1 MKVGND
7 YVVYTGIEALLD
19 VHHDSI
25 QPPEASEVEC
35 AEDGC
40 TTMVEPSG
48 NGPAYC
54 EEHQKTPEKTRCQS
68 CGEKYNESELNAQ
81 GLCPDCAQPS
91 GWDTATSQMAAS
103 RAFNEVRTHAL
114 SKAASGGAPGVSQV
128 TVEVVG
134 EDRLSKGSFI
144 AQRDAFTDRSDA
156 VSVRMSYDVK
166 TSTGSS
172 YSASYQGSLDD
183 FSRVTNQP
191 DPFGDSFNVTLKFRV
206 DLDEPEPI
214 TDAEDDVLAEL
225 QAGLGQTNIDVKIQ
239 ARGPTEVPSEAT
251 Q

>member
-1 MKVGND
+1 
-7 YVVYTGIEALLD
+7 
-19 VHHDSI
+19 
-25 QPPEASEVEC
+25 
-35 AEDGC
+35 
-40 TTMVEPSG
+40 
-48 NGPAYC
+48 
-54 EEHQKTPEKTRCQS
+54 
-68 CGEKYNESELNAQ
+68 
-81 GLCPDCAQPS
+81 
-91 GWDTATSQMAAS
+91 MAAS

-114 SKAASGGAPGVSQV
+114 SKAVSGDSPGVSQV
-128 TVEVVG
+128 TVEVIG

-144 AQRDAFTDRSDA
+144 AQQDALTDRSDS

-191 DPFGDSFNVTLKFRV
+191 DPFGESFNVSLKFRLN
-206 DLDEPEPI
+206 LDEPEPI

-225 QAGLGQTNIDVKIQ
+225 QAVLGQTSIDVKIQ
-239 ARGPTEVPSEAT
+239 ARGPTEGLSEVK